1 MNDHLK
7 QYLQE
12 YAEEQ
17 SKYIQLVNEMI
28 KTNQPQLLNQYPE
41 ITNHVPKYLFHGST
55 KAFLDIK
62 PNESTQKGNY
72 VYATDNPLRA
82 IHFALFRDSAKISCH
97 IYDGFDQEQNYQ
109 FHINI
114 NEKQKGS
121 FQEVLN
127 QKYVYLYVVDGK
139 QFMRPQG
146 EIYHHSE
153 FISKEEGKSIA
164 PSNIVAIDVKKYF
177 EGLKQQGK
185 ISYSPYTPEKD
196 YKTILEL
203 FSGTYLFNLGTERV
217 QKNMPEFQ
225 AQLQQYLLDKFPDKV
240 TFANNVKQEIDEIY
254 SWAMAQD
261 GLTQK
266 QKEDLAITNAR
277 KFTNSFFY
285 HKNGERVY
293 DSEMIKQYENIKKE
307 SR

>member
-1 MNDHLK
+1 MDHNLN

-12 YAEEQ
+12 YTNEQ
-17 SKYIQLVNEMI
+17 GKYIQLVNEMMQ
-28 KTNQPQLLNQYPE
+28 TNQPQLLNQHPE

-62 PNESTQKGNY
+62 PNESTQEGNY

-82 IHFALFRDSAKISCH
+82 IHFALFRDSAKISCN
-97 IYDGFDQEQNYQ
+97 IYDGLDQEQNYQ
-109 FHINI
+109 FQIHI
-114 NEKQKGS
+114 NEKQKGA

-139 QFMRPQG
+139 QFMRPNG

-164 PSNIVAIDVKKYF
+164 PSNIIAIDVKKYF
-177 EGLKQQGK
+177 HDLKKQGK
-185 ISYSPYTPEKD
+185 LSYSVYTKEKD
-196 YKTILEL
+196 YSTILDL
-203 FSGTYLFNLGTERV
+203 FSGAYLFNLGTKRV
-217 QKNMPEFQ
+217 QENMPSFQ
-225 AQLQQYLLDKFPDKV
+225 EQIQQYLIDKFPDKI
-240 TFANNVKQEIDEIY
+240 TFASQVKQQIDEIY
-254 SWAMAQD
+254 NSAMAQE
-261 GLTQK
+261 GLTPK

-277 KFTNSFFY
+277 KFANSFY
-285 HKNGERVY
+285 SRENGEIIY
-293 DSEMIKQYENIKKE
+293 NPEMIRQYENTKKE

>member
-62 PNESTQKGNY
+62 PNESTQEGNY

-109 FHINI
+109 FHIDI

-139 QFMRPQG
+139 QFMRPHG